1 MTDGT
6 CPMKKTT
13 AMTDCTQYL
22 ATSAKAG
29 DLITRDGRVVVA
41 SKTDWER
48 VQTLVGSLI
57 PAPRRPFGAVD
68 LIDDGHASEVTVDE
82 LRAVVLAAIPG
93 TAKVSVDAAASAIH
107 QRLYGPALVD
117 QVAVS
122 EEP

>member
-1 MTDGT
+1 M
-6 CPMKKTT
+6 
-13 AMTDCTQYL
+13 ADCTQYL

-48 VQTLVGSLI
+48 VPTLVGSLI

-68 LIDDGHASEVTVDE
+68 LIDDGHTSEVTVDE

-93 TAKVSVDAAASAIH
+93 TAKVAVDAVARALH
-107 QRLYGPALVD
+107 QRLYDPAAPDTVEVPETIPHD
-117 QVAVS
+117 
-122 EEP
+122 